1 MNDAL
6 VQFIAQAWRGFAL
19 IGGLLV
25 LAAFIA
31 WNNAR
36 MRRNKLAKRR
46 EEQDAVLSGPKTKVS
61 KHVPQQS
68 AASLFDY
75 EEEEEVDDFFV
86 PAQGSIFDDED
97 LFPDEPDDDP
107 LEELQAARI
116 EAKQVEPEIN
126 VSDDEDSVDLASL
139 LIGMVAD
146 EDEAKNYHVISEAP
160 VSVKLTTKRIA
171 LATELL
177 SIFRDERDSRLL
189 VQIGDAGYRTLV
201 DDAQAKKTFTNVMKE
216 LSGIVLNP
224 DDNPPDDVGETDILP
239 NAMSTTPLDVKI
251 SSGGDTSAREMIS
264 ILRDEADGHLIIQIG
279 NTGYRTLVDNAKAKS
294 GFSKIMKELSEAVT
308 TPDDN
313 PPVKAKPQLQMPPP
327 VQDIRKSRDD
337 DDDDVVLPGDI
348 RVPKMDDLPDA
359 YGTGRFGQVK
369 VKKVSPVDKVED
381 INIADAIDAYLQ
393 YKIGQTPEM
402 QGRGI
407 RIWSAFGGGVRIEVN
422 GKQYEFVD
430 EVEEPDVREF
440 IQQAISEWQD
450 RH

>member
-68 AASLFDY
+68 AASLFDD

-86 PAQGSIFDDED
+86 PLQGSIFDDED

-116 EAKQVEPEIN
+116 EAKQPEPEIN

-139 LIGMVAD
+139 LIGMVDD
-146 EDEAKNYHVISEAP
+146 EDEAKNYHIISETP

-224 DDNPPDDVGETDILP
+224 DDNPPDDVGETHISP

-313 PPVKAKPQLQMPPP
+313 PPVKAKPQVQMPPP
-327 VQDIRKSRDD
+327 AQDTRKSHDD

-430 EVEEPDVREF
+430 EVEEPDAREF